1 MNKPDF
7 KNDLM
12 PLKDMLFRLAM
23 RITLDRAEAED
34 VTEDTLIRVWNKR
47 DEWSKI
53 KSVEAYA
60 MTICRNLALD
70 RSQKREAM
78 NVSLE
83 EHDNE
88 APDNDDGP
96 HEKMVRSERLRWV
109 HKFFQ
114 ELPEKQRTVMQLRDI
129 EEKNIKETAE
139 IIGISEQDVKVTL
152 FRARQAIRN
161 KLQKLENYGL

>member
-12 PLKDMLFRLAM
+12 PLKDKLFRLAM

-47 DEWSKI
+47 EEWSKI

-60 MTICRNLALD
+60 MTICKNLALD
-70 RSQKREAM
+70 RSQKREAL
-78 NVSLE
+78 NVSIE
-83 EHDNE
+83 EHHTE
-88 APDNDDGP
+88 TPDKDDGP
-96 HEKMVRSERLRWV
+96 HEKMVKSERLKWV

-114 ELPEKQRTVMQLRDI
+114 ELPEKQRIVMQLRDI
-129 EEKNIKETAE
+129 EEKSIKETAE
-139 IIGISEQDVKVTL
+139 ILEISEEDVKITL
-152 FRARQAIRN
+152 FRARQNLRN
-161 KLQKLENYGL
+161 KLQQIENYGL